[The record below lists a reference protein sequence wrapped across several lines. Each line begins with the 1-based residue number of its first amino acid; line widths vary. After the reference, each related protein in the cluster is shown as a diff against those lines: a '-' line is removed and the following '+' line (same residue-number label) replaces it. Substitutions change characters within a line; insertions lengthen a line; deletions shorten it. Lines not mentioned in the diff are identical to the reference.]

1 MANHCWPLAIK
12 PKELK
17 RLRDQKLGVE
27 QKLMIIFRAGK
38 KATKQIW
45 KTDCPA
51 LRLRRLAANGVV
63 ADFSEVGD
71 LFQLSSPLRTEA
83 LSVVCISFCALAC
96 FCKTLL

>member
-51 LRLRRLAANGVV
+51 LRLR
-63 ADFSEVGD
+63 
-71 LFQLSSPLRTEA
+71 
-83 LSVVCISFCALAC
+83 LAC
-96 FCKTLL
+96 GQRRRLWAGVGFSNCPPGTAAEFFV